1 MMTYNYQVGDD
12 NTHRSNRNFP
22 ADQPLPVRI
31 VANIISYFFHPL
43 FIPLYATWYMAFVH
57 PYYFV
62 GFPESIK
69 LWVLLRVAFNMVFFP
84 ALTVFLLKAIG
95 FIDSIFLKTQKDRII
110 PIIASNLFFFWM
122 YLVFRNQLEIPL
134 ILTSFTFGVFL
145 ASSFALLANIYLRI
159 SLHAIGVGG
168 LLGLFLV
175 ILYTNPEIPV
185 TLPLMLTILLTGL
198 VCTSR
203 MIVGKHTQAEIYL
216 GITIGLIAQLIASW
230 FLL

>member
-1 MMTYNYQVGDD
+1 M
-12 NTHRSNRNFP
+12 
-22 ADQPLPVRI
+22 I
-31 VANIISYFFHPL
+31 
-43 FIPLYATWYMAFVH
+43 
-57 PYYFV
+57 
-62 GFPESIK
+62 
-69 LWVLLRVAFNMVFFP
+69 FFP

-122 YLVFRNQLEIPL
+122 YLVFRNQQEIPT

-145 ASSFALLANIYLRI
+145 ASSFALLANIYIRI

-175 ILYTNPEIPV
+175 ITYTNPAIPV
-185 TLPLMLTILLTGL
+185 TLPLMASILLTGL
-198 VCTSR
+198 ICTSR
-203 MIVGKHTQAEIYL
+203 MIVGKHTQAEIYF
-216 GITIGLIAQLIASW
+216 GIIIGLVSQILASW

>member
-1 MMTYNYQVGDD
+1 MTSNYPVEQKSTTNG
-12 NTHRSNRNFP
+12 NIYS
-22 ADQPLPVRI
+22 DQPLLVRI
-31 VANIISYFFHPL
+31 IAHFFSFIFHPL
-43 FIPLYATWYMAFVH
+43 FIPLYATWYLAFVH

-62 GFPESIK
+62 GFAPSIK
-69 LWVLLRVAFNMVFFP
+69 LWVLLRVCLNMIFFP

-122 YLVFRNQLEIPL
+122 YLVFRNQQEIPT

-145 ASSFALLANIYLRI
+145 ASSFALLANIYIRI

-175 ILYTNPEIPV
+175 ITYTNPAIPV
-185 TLPLMLTILLTGL
+185 TLPLMASILLTGL
-198 VCTSR
+198 ICTSR
-203 MIVGKHTQAEIYL
+203 MIVGKHTQAEIYF
-216 GITIGLIAQLIASW
+216 GIIIGLVSQILASW